1 MRRSNFLHALQFLNP
16 ALGLPRFRGLGAE
29 PADEVFDVCDALLL
43 LLKAHLLLRKLFSPL
58 PLKGGIVASVIIEF
72 VALDTDSAINDV
84 VEEIPVVGDDDQ
96 GSGITL
102 QPLFQPQGRI

>member
-58 PLKGGIVASVIIEF
+58 PLKGGIEASVLIKF
-72 VALDTDSAINDV
+72 VARETDGAISAV
-84 VEEIPVVGDDDQ
+84 AEEIPVVGDDDR
-96 GSGITL
+96 GSGITR
-102 QPLFQPQGRI
+102 QP